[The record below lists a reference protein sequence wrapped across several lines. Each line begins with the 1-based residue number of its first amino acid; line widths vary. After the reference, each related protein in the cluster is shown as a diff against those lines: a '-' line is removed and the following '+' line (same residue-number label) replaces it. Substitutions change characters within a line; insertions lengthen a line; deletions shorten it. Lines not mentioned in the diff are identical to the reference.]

1 MTIDKRINYEDRVSH
16 RKGGPTNKPNGL
28 TTWSL
33 DDWLEGSDPGGGAT
47 EEDKPKKI
55 VFKYGATSQSE
66 EDLVDRHMD
75 DWING
80 ISKGDLDPSLSFMKY
95 LDMILGRQGVN
106 KGGIVS
112 ILKL

>member
-1 MTIDKRINYEDRVSH
+1 MTIDKRINYEDRVSY
-16 RKGGPTNKPNGL
+16 RKGGPKPNGA

-33 DDWLEGSDPGGGAT
+33 DDYLESIDPGGWSS
-47 EEDKPKKI
+47 EEDKPMK
-55 VFKYGATSQSE
+55 VSFKYGATSQSE
-66 EDLVDRHMD
+66 EDLVGRHID

-106 KGGIVS
+106 RGGIVS
-112 ILKL
+112 ILKLGN